1 MIARPALYMGMI
13 EILKRYPLLGSGMGS
28 YANYASVAYYSPIY
42 YQLGYEKIW
51 GLGPEMPEF
60 AADTFLPV
68 LAQYGLIGIFLFLSI
83 LEKAFERSQTLL
95 PVFRPK
101 RSL

>member
-1 MIARPALYMGMI
+1 MI

-68 LAQYGLIGIFLFLSI
+68 LAQYGLIGIFLFYL
-83 LEKAFERSQTLL
+83 F
-95 PVFRPK
+95 
-101 RSL
+101 